1 MNHTVPIR
9 AMIANP
15 FIAGAVTAPSRR
27 ATVSRLTASWEHGGA
42 SADMGALAA
51 FNGGTSFSG
60 TYAALTLG
68 WPAEINPR
76 TAGAWWQRLVP
87 DDAAR
92 VTISLACQTPDASA
106 VAPLLKAVPVP
117 DGALE
122 QYGGRETVEL
132 RLQDVTG
139 VAARMTAYTL
149 PAIFTNTVNPHTVAK
164 SVLADIGYVCL
175 YNTAPVDGCL
185 ERFPN
190 ALMAAD
196 DVLIRQQ
203 DARAALAGQ
212 KRIRYGDRDG
222 NIVYRAAE
230 DPPIGAP
237 FVSGGTFSQY
247 DFEYGPRHIG
257 GLALEGRYLRV
268 TTPFINPYIDLASR
282 IRLVVP
288 RASLDEIVEV
298 HEIRWM
304 ANPGEELTTLKCRR
318 QYTL

>member
-1 MNHTVPIR
+1 MNHSVPIH
-9 AMIANP
+9 ATIANP
-15 FIAGAVTAPSRR
+15 AIANAVTDPSRGK
-27 ATVSRLTASWEHGGA
+27 AVSRLVASWEHPGG
-42 SADMGALAA
+42 SADMGPLAA

-76 TAGAWWQRLVP
+76 TTGAWWQRLVP
-87 DDAAR
+87 DDVAR
-92 VTISLACQTPDASA
+92 VTISLACQTPDAAA
-106 VAPLLKAVPVP
+106 VVPLLKAVPVP

-139 VAARMTAYTL
+139 VAGRMTNYPVPTL
-149 PAIFTNTVNPHTVAK
+149 FTSTVNPHTVAK
-164 SVLADIGYVCL
+164 SVLAGIEYICL
-175 YNTAPVDGCL
+175 YNTGPVDGCL

-203 DARAALAGQ
+203 DAQTAWNGRR
-212 KRIRYGDRDG
+212 RIRYGDREG

-230 DPPIGAP
+230 DPPLGAP
-237 FVSGGTFSQY
+237 FTLNAAFAQF
-247 DFEYGPRHIG
+247 DFEYGPRHIT

-268 TTPFINPYIDLASR
+268 TTPFINPYIDLTSR
-282 IRLVVP
+282 VRLVVP
-288 RASLDEIVEV
+288 RANLDEIVEV
-298 HEIRWM
+298 HEIRWA
-304 ANPGEELTTLKCRR
+304 ANPGGEMTTLKCRR

>member
-1 MNHTVPIR
+1 MNHAVPIR
-9 AMIANP
+9 ATLANR
-15 FIAGAVTAPSRR
+15 FIADAVTGSSRH
-27 ATVSRLTASWEHGGA
+27 TFVSRLAASWEQPGA
-42 SADMGALAA
+42 STDMGPLAA

-76 TAGAWWQRLVP
+76 TTGAWWQRLVP

-92 VTISLACQTPDASA
+92 VTISLACRTPDAAA

-117 DGALE
+117 DGAVE
-122 QYGGRETVEL
+122 QYGARETVEL

-139 VAARMTAYTL
+139 VAARMTNYAL
-149 PAIFTNTVNPHTVAK
+149 PPLFTDTVNPHTVAK
-164 SVLADIGYVCL
+164 SVLGGIGYICL

-196 DVLIRQQ
+196 DVMIRQQ
-203 DARAALAGQ
+203 DAQAALAGQ

-222 NIVYRAAE
+222 NIVYRAVE
-230 DPPIGAP
+230 DPGIGAP
-237 FVSGGTFSQY
+237 FALNGLFSQF
-247 DFEYGPRHIG
+247 DFEYGPRHVTN
-257 GLALEGRYLRV
+257 LTLEGRYLRV
-268 TTPFINPYIDLASR
+268 TTPFINPYLDLASR
-282 IRLVVP
+282 IRLIIP
-288 RASLDEIVEV
+288 HANLDEIVEI
-298 HEIRWM
+298 HEIRWS
-304 ANPGEELTTLKCRR
+304 ANSGGEMTTLKCRR